1 MNGLPYYKAYPRDF
15 IEGTIGMDFET
26 KAAYRLVLDLIYM
39 QGGALPDD
47 ARYISGLLGCSV
59 KKWNSLREALILAGK
74 IEVRNGVLGN
84 LRADKELET
93 LGKFQDKQ
101 RENRAR
107 PNKIKAVKSPRFDHT
122 EPDTDTERD
131 KSLSKARE
139 RADDRFEEAWKA
151 YQATP
156 LKAQQTKKL
165 AKAQWPKAVKRAGG
179 AEPILKAIAAEV
191 AKRGRSDE
199 EFVPNLPDMHRW
211 LSQDRWNDALDAAK
225 AETSATDISEDA
237 WRRMLLRWH
246 DSAGWPAYAGPNP
259 NETGCLVPEPI
270 LTRYRDWAKD
280 QAKQGE
286 AA

>member
-47 ARYISGLLGCSV
+47 PRYISGLLGCSV
-59 KKWNSLREALILAGK
+59 KKWKSLRETLVSAGK
-74 IEVRNGVLGN
+74 IEVRGDVIGN
-84 LRADKELET
+84 NRADKELET

-107 PNKIKAVKSPRFDHT
+107 PNKNKAVKSPPINHT

-131 KSLSKARE
+131 KSLSNARE

-151 YQATP
+151 YQACP

-165 AKAQWPKAVKRAGG
+165 AKGQWPKAVKRAGG
-179 AEPILKAIAAEV
+179 ADPILKAIAAEV
-191 AKRGRSDE
+191 AKRSRSED
-199 EFVPNLPDMHRW
+199 FVPNLPDMHRW
-211 LSQDRWNDALDAAK
+211 LSQDRWDDALQSAK
-225 AETSATDISEDA
+225 AETSSSEISEES
-237 WRRMLLRWH
+237 WRRMLLRFH
-246 DSAGWPAYAGPNP
+246 DSAAWPDYAGPKP
-259 NETGCLVPEPI
+259 NELGCLVPEQI
-270 LTRYRDWAKD
+270 LSRYLEWARE

>member
-47 ARYISGLLGCSV
+47 ARYISGLLGCSI
-59 KKWNSLREALILAGK
+59 KKWNSLRDALVSAGK

-107 PNKIKAVKSPRFDHT
+107 PNKNKAVKSPPINHT
-122 EPDTDTERD
+122 DPDTDTERD
-131 KSLSKARE
+131 KSLSSARE
-139 RADDRFEEAWKA
+139 RADDGFEEAWKA
-151 YQATP
+151 YQACP
-156 LKAQQTKKL
+156 LKANQTKKL
-165 AKAQWPKAVKRAGG
+165 AKAHWPKAVKRAGG
-179 AEPILKAIAAEV
+179 SRPILKAICAEV
-191 AKRGRSDE
+191 SKRTGAGD
-199 EFVPNLPDMHRW
+199 FVPNLPDMHRW
-211 LSQDRWNDALDAAK
+211 LSQDRWRDALDAIAPNPG
-225 AETSATDISEDA
+225 ERVSDDA
-237 WRRMLLRWH
+237 WRRMLKAYH
-246 DSAGWPAYAGPNP
+246 DSGSWPPFAGPSP
-259 NETGCLVPEPI
+259 NHPDCRVPAEI
-270 LTRYRDWAKD
+270 LKRFKAWASEQTK
-280 QAKQGE
+280 